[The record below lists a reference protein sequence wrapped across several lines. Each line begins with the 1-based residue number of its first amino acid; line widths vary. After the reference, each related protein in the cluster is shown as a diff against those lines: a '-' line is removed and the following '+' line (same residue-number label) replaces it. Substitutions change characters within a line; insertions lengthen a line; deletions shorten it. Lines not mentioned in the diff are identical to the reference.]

1 MMATVSTNTDG
12 INLARHISDRLLFSG
27 SLIKVVKLMA
37 FMMLTV
43 VACVKPV
50 LADDSQPLYV
60 EITELDNSLG
70 KNILSSPD
78 SSMIMPAIDTVVNY
92 RVQWRLPRRFTQ
104 ENTPTVKMPSFCQQ
118 TFIPRK
124 GGMNNRSLSQLP
136 VQQLRYRCEQSLSGY
151 SVEVGFS
158 QYNPATSTLMKY
170 KALNGEQHTRLL
182 KPSESQWFIPQAET
196 RTGVAKDYMVLGIQ
210 HILAGFDHLLFLLC
224 LLLIAGSWSRVLV
237 TITGFTVAHS
247 LTLVLSALQWVHLAL
262 PPVEA
267 IIALSIIFLAT
278 EIVKD
283 NRKTLTWRYPVA
295 VSSSFGLLHG
305 FGFAAALSD
314 IGLPQT
320 ELVTGLLFFN
330 IGVEIG
336 QLLFASAVLVLLY
349 IVKRFIWPLI
359 VASDI
364 NSTRW
369 FNQSRLLCSY
379 AIGAL
384 ASFWFVERVS
394 AFIA

>member
-1 MMATVSTNTDG
+1 MKEN
-12 INLARHISDRLLFSG
+12 SDN
-27 SLIKVVKLMA
+27 K
-37 FMMLTV
+37 
-43 VACVKPV
+43 
-50 LADDSQPLYV
+50 
-60 EITELDNSLG
+60 
-70 KNILSSPD
+70 
-78 SSMIMPAIDTVVNY
+78 
-92 RVQWRLPRRFTQ
+92 RFK
-104 ENTPTVKMPSFCQQ
+104 E
-118 TFIPRK
+118 
-124 GGMNNRSLSQLP
+124 
-136 VQQLRYRCEQSLSGY
+136 
-151 SVEVGFS
+151 
-158 QYNPATSTLMKY
+158 
-170 KALNGEQHTRLL
+170 
-182 KPSESQWFIPQAET
+182 
-196 RTGVAKDYMVLGIQ
+196 
-210 HILAGFDHLLFLLC
+210 
-224 LLLIAGSWSRVLV
+224 
-237 TITGFTVAHS
+237 
-247 LTLVLSALQWVHLAL
+247 
-262 PPVEA
+262 
-267 IIALSIIFLAT
+267 IIFLAT

-295 VSSSFGLLHG
+295 ASSSFGLLHG

-336 QLLFASAVLVLLY
+336 QLLFASAVLILLY